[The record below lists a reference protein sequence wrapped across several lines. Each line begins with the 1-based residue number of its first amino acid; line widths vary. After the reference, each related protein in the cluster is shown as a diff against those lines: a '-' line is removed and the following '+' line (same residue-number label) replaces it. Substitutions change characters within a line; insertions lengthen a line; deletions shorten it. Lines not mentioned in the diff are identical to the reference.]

1 MKLKDAIKEY
11 QNYLLIEKNL
21 SPNTIISYMRDL
33 KRFEDF
39 LGDPNMDVKMIHE
52 EDIDYY
58 LGDLHDHLKK
68 SSIQRHMV
76 SLKRFYL
83 FMQREKIIDD
93 NIMERFDHLK
103 SDQYLPTVLSKEE
116 INTFIDSIEVKD
128 AITSRDRTMLE
139 LLYSSGLRVSEMLNL
154 SLSDIHI
161 QQKLIR
167 CIGKGNKERIV
178 PMNDSACYYLS
189 EYVEKYRDQL
199 VKEHTNLLFLTV
211 KGKPI
216 SRNNYY
222 NILNRLIKQSD
233 IDKHVSPHTI
243 RHTFATHLL
252 ENDAD
257 LRSIQE
263 MLGHSDISTTTIYTH
278 ISQDK
283 VRKEYLNNHPRAK
296 KK

>member
-21 SPNTIISYMRDL
+21 SSNTIMSYMRDL

-39 LGDPNMDVKMIHE
+39 LGDPDMDVKMIHE

-178 PMNDSACYYLS
+178 PMNDSACDYLS

>member
-21 SPNTIISYMRDL
+21 SPNTIMSYMRDL

-39 LGDPNMDVKMIHE
+39 LGDPDMDVKMIHE

>member
-21 SPNTIISYMRDL
+21 SPNTIMSYMRDL